1 MLDTWSRNLN
11 ASFTLKDDFFG
22 VAKLIKNADADKY
35 SYSGYAFWFDSSLTY
50 FFHFPI
56 LIGVKML
63 LFLK

>member
-1 MLDTWSRNLN
+1 MLDTWSRDLN
-11 ASFTLKDDFFG
+11 ASFTLKDDFFW
-22 VAKLIKNADADKY
+22 VTKLIKNADADKY
-35 SYSGYAFWFDSSLTY
+35 SYSGYGFGFNSRLTY